1 MIAICEV
8 GEEGIMT
15 EPKKDEKK
23 EKTRRWPPEETRQ
36 HLKSARAEMRDGI
49 KSLFPSEF
57 STHRRAARREMLLA
71 VRSLIDRAI
80 DRMEAKEGA

>member
-8 GEEGIMT
+8 GEEGIMA

-23 EKTRRWPPEETRQ
+23 DKTRRWPPKETRQ
-36 HLKSARAEMRDGI
+36 HIKTARSEIRESF
-49 KSLFPSEF
+49 KSLFPPEF
-57 STHRRAARREMLLA
+57 VEHRRAARREMLLA

-80 DRMEAKEGA
+80 ERVDAKEGA